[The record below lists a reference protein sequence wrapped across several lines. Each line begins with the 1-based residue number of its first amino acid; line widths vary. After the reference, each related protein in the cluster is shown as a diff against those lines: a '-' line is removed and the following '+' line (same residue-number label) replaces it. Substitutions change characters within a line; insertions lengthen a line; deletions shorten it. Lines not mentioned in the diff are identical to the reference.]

1 MPRSN
6 EGGGKI
12 YDARASA
19 RTSQF
24 RGCRESGGT
33 RFSSLL
39 LEDEREI
46 RKRLGEEEREREI
59 GIGLGKTGKEV
70 PFASVSFTIVYHSSR
85 RTPSIMGR
93 NFLINRY

>member
-24 RGCRESGGT
+24 RGCRESGAP
-33 RFSSLL
+33 RWFPSLL
-39 LEDEREI
+39 LEDGRAI
-46 RKRLGEEEREREI
+46 RKRLSHGEEGERR
-59 GIGLGKTGKEV
+59 G
-70 PFASVSFTIVYHSSR
+70 
-85 RTPSIMGR
+85 
-93 NFLINRY
+93 

>member
-46 RKRLGEEEREREI
+46 RKRLGEEERERERDRDRI
-59 GIGLGKTGKEV
+59 GKNGKRGTFCV
-70 PFASVSFTIVYHSSR
+70 RVFHHCLPFFEKNPFNY
-85 RTPSIMGR
+85 GEKFF
-93 NFLINRY
+93 N